1 MQCLFAI
8 LFCKGECCSHVDKRT
23 CNSAASARTRL
34 IFHKMSKS
42 GSHTLSQTLSLD
54 GSLC

>member
-8 LFCKGECCSHVDKRT
+8 LFCKGECCPHVTKRT

-42 GSHTLSQTLSLD
+42 GSHALPLTLSLD
-54 GSLC
+54 GSQC